1 MNNPLWTEYVRVE
14 DFPVT
19 DKEMIVRDAH
29 EYLNRV
35 MAEIKCD
42 LAEMNIYSRAARL
55 LAEQL
60 ERGVK

>member
-14 DFPVT
+14 DFNLPPKMELV
-19 DKEMIVRDAH
+19 KEAH
-29 EYLNRV
+29 IILNRV
-35 MAEIKCD
+35 LAEVDCD